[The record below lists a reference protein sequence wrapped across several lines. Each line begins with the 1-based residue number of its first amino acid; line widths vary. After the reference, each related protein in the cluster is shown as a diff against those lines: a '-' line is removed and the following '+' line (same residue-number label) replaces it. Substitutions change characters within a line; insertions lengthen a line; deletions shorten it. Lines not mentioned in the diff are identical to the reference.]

1 MDDRRRALDRIAQ
14 VYQAQPRHLTKH
26 CRLEQTLLRL
36 IDSEWQNGQRLPGHR
51 ALCAELGVARN
62 TLAGVIEDLIRQ
74 GQLVTDHGRGTWV
87 SQRLHSREREM
98 ADIGPISRRANDIL
112 GDVGASPLQSGAFV
126 PGVPDIAHFPIAR
139 WRQLYSRIT
148 VPHNTLLLSYASGG
162 YGPLKRA
169 IAGYLS
175 RWRGIDC
182 ALDQIV
188 ITEGAHHGLQLC
200 ALTLSDNGDRVVMD
214 SPFYWGARNVFQ
226 AGGLAIEHA
235 IWEPEKGYTGIL
247 PQPHPRLLYFTG
259 THHYPLGVKSVSTHK
274 RDLIEHLGSDWILE
288 DDYEF
293 GDGHHRELSF
303 DPDAGNQ
310 ILIGSFSK
318 LMFPGLRLGYLVVPR
333 GLSDAINR
341 VRTGV
346 FREGRL
352 LDQAVLATF
361 IDDGDLDGWCRRM
374 ASEYLR
380 RQQRLHDLLVGTPGV
395 IGVSPPAGNI
405 SLSLALS
412 PTLDDERLSKALLNR
427 QHLVTRPLSRVCAT
441 GDHRRGLILG
451 VGMVEGETLE
461 RQGRRLAE
469 GIREFVEQNRQ
480 PPVHSRDG

>member
-1 MDDRRRALDRIAQ
+1 MDDRRQALSRIEQ
-14 VYQAQPRHLTKH
+14 GYLAQPVHLTKH
-26 CRLEQTLLRL
+26 CRLEQTLLTL
-36 IDSEWQNGQRLPGHR
+36 IAQRWHDGQRLPGHR
-51 ALCAELGVARN
+51 ALCVTLGVARN
-62 TLAGVIEDLIRQ
+62 TLAGVIESLVHQGHLI
-74 GQLVTDHGRGTWV
+74 TDHGRGTWV
-87 SQRLHSREREM
+87 CKRLPPRERETV
-98 ADIGPISRRANDIL
+98 ITGPVSRRASDL
-112 GDVGASPLQSGAFV
+112 LADAGASPLQSGAFV
-126 PGVPDIAHFPIAR
+126 PGVPDIVHFPIAR

-169 IAGYLS
+169 IVGYLA

-182 ALDQIV
+182 GLDQIV

-200 ALTLSDNGDRVVMD
+200 ALTLADHGDRAVMD

-235 IWEPEKGYTGIL
+235 IWEPRQGYGGVL
-247 PQPHPRLLYFTG
+247 PETRPRLLYFTG
-259 THHYPLGVKSVSTHK
+259 SHHYPLGMKSVSAHK
-274 RDLIEHLGSDWILE
+274 QSLIRHLEPDWILE

-293 GDGHHRELSF
+293 GDGCHRELAF

-333 GLSDAINR
+333 GLSAAINR

-361 IDDGDLDGWCRRM
+361 IDDGDLDSWCQRM
-374 ASEYLR
+374 TREYLR
-380 RQQRLHDLLVGTPGV
+380 RQQRLHDLLAGTPGI
-395 IGVSPPAGNI
+395 IGISPPAGNI
-405 SLSLALS
+405 SLSLALAAN
-412 PTLDDERLSKALLNR
+412 LDDERLSQHLLNR
-427 QHLVTRPLSRVCAT
+427 HQLVVRPLSRVCAA

-451 VGMVEGETLE
+451 VGMVEGEALE

-469 GIREFVEQNRQ
+469 GIREFVAQHR
-480 PPVHSRDG
+480 

>member
-1 MDDRRRALDRIAQ
+1 MDDRRQTLERIERG
-14 VYQAQPRHLTKH
+14 YQAQPDHLTKR
-26 CRLEQTLLRL
+26 CRLEQTLLTL
-36 IDSEWQNGQRLPGHR
+36 IAQQWQDGQRLPGHR
-51 ALCAELGVARN
+51 ALCVTLGVARN
-62 TLAGVIEDLIRQ
+62 TLAGVIESLTRQ
-74 GQLVTDHGRGTWV
+74 GHLITDHGRGTWV
-87 SQRLHSREREM
+87 CKRLLSRQREI
-98 ADIGPISRRANDIL
+98 ADIGPISRRAVGL
-112 GDVGASPLQSGAFV
+112 LADVGASPLQSGAFV
-126 PGVPDIAHFPIAR
+126 PGVPDIVHFPIAR

-169 IAGYLS
+169 IAGYLA

-182 ALDQIV
+182 SLDQIV

-200 ALTLSDNGDRVVMD
+200 ALTLADTGDRVVMD
-214 SPFYWGARNVFQ
+214 SPFYWGARNVFH
-226 AGGLAIEHA
+226 AGGLEIEHA
-235 IWEPEKGYTGIL
+235 IWEPQAGYAGTL
-247 PQPHPRLLYFTG
+247 PRTHPRLLYFTG
-259 THHYPLGVKSVSTHK
+259 AHHYPLGVRSVSAHK
-274 RDLIEHLGSDWILE
+274 QSLVRELEPDWILE

-293 GDGHHRELSF
+293 GDGCHRELAF
-303 DPDAGNQ
+303 DPDAGNR

-352 LDQAVLATF
+352 LDQAVLAAF
-361 IDDGDLDGWCRRM
+361 IDDGDLDEWCRRM
-374 ASEYLR
+374 ANAYLQ
-380 RQQRLHDLLVGTPGV
+380 RQQRLHDLLIGTPGV
-395 IGVSPPAGNI
+395 IAISPPAGNI

-412 PTLDDERLSKALLNR
+412 PTLDDERLSQVLLNR
-427 QHLVTRPLSRVCAT
+427 YQLIARPLSRVCSK

-469 GIREFVEQNRQ
+469 GIGQFVEQQR
-480 PPVHSRDG
+480 

>member
-1 MDDRRRALDRIAQ
+1 MDDRRQALDSIEQGYR
-14 VYQAQPRHLTKH
+14 AQPDYLTKH
-26 CRLEQTLLRL
+26 YRLEQTLLTL
-36 IDSEWQNGQRLPGHR
+36 IAQQWQDGQRLPDHR
-51 ALCAELGVARN
+51 ALCATLGVARN
-62 TLAGVIEDLIRQ
+62 TLAGAIESLIRQ
-74 GQLVTDHGRGTWV
+74 GHLVTDHGRGTWV
-87 SQRLHSREREM
+87 CKRLPSRERKV
-98 ADIGPISRRANDIL
+98 ADIGPISRRARDLL

-126 PGVPDIAHFPIAR
+126 PGVPDIVHFPIAR

-148 VPHNTLLLSYASGG
+148 VPHNALLLSYASGG

-169 IAGYLS
+169 IAGYLT

-182 ALDQIV
+182 GLDQIV

-200 ALTLSDNGDRVVMD
+200 ALTLADSGDRVVMD

-226 AGGLAIEHA
+226 ASGLAIEHA
-235 IWEPEKGYTGIL
+235 IWEPREGYLGAL
-247 PQPHPRLLYFTG
+247 PLTHPRLIYFTG
-259 THHYPLGVKSVSTHK
+259 AHHYPLGVKSVSAHK
-274 RDLIEHLGSDWILE
+274 QTLVRHLEPDWVLE

-293 GDGHHRELSF
+293 GDGCHRELAF

-310 ILIGSFSK
+310 VLIGSFSK
-318 LMFPGLRLGYLVVPR
+318 LMFPGLRLGYLVVPS
-333 GLSDAINR
+333 GLSAAINR

-361 IDDGDLDGWCRRM
+361 IDDGDLDSWCRRM
-374 ASEYLR
+374 ATEYFQ
-380 RQQRLHDLLVGTPGV
+380 RQQRLYDLLVGTPGV
-395 IGVSPPAGNI
+395 IDTSPPAGNI

-412 PTLDDERLSKALLNR
+412 PTLDDERLSQHLLNR
-427 QHLVTRPLSRVCAT
+427 YQLVARPLSRVCGA

-461 RQGRRLAE
+461 RQGRRLSA
-469 GIREFVEQNRQ
+469 GIREFVDQYR
-480 PPVHSRDG
+480 